1 MDKDLA
7 PRPLF
12 NYVVFTIGL
21 VIVFVS
27 ILHLSA
33 MDLALKSHDFGP
45 FILTTSIW
53 SFFLL
58 ALIIVFN
65 KFRYVTTISM
75 EEKKLRLGNLFS
87 NSVVAYDKL
96 VISGKAFGPLFR
108 IMVGQK
114 IYYILS
120 SEKRVDSYKQWIR

>member
-7 PRPLF
+7 PRQLF
-12 NYVVFTIGL
+12 NYLVFTIGL
-21 VIVFVS
+21 VIAIIS
-27 ILHLSA
+27 IIHLSA
-33 MDLALKSHDFGP
+33 MDFALKSHDFGP

-53 SFFLL
+53 CFFFLT
-58 ALIIVFN
+58 LIIVFN

-75 EEKKLRLGNLFS
+75 QDKKLRLGNLFS
-87 NSVVAYDKL
+87 NTAVAYDSL

-108 IMVGQK
+108 ITVGQK

>member
-7 PRPLF
+7 PRLLF

-21 VIVFVS
+21 VIVIIS
-27 ILHLSA
+27 MLHLSA

-58 ALIIVFN
+58 TLIIVFN

-75 EEKKLRLGNLFS
+75 EDKKLRLGNLFS
-87 NSVVAYDKL
+87 NTAVAYDSL

-108 IMVGQK
+108 ITVGQN
-114 IYYILS
+114 ILHI
-120 SEKRVDSYKQWIR
+120 VL